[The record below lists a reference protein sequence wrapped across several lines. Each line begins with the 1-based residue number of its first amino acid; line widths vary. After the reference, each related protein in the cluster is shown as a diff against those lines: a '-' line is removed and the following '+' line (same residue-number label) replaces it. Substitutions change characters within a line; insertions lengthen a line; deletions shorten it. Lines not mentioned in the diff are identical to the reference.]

1 MPSTCPG
8 TPGGGGGA
16 GGEGGA
22 GGADGGSMPPG
33 TRVKRAT
40 AVICVRPATVF
51 SMEHDHVPVRTFSTK
66 LYCMSQS
73 QS

>member
-1 MPSTCPG
+1 
-8 TPGGGGGA
+8 
-16 GGEGGA
+16 
-22 GGADGGSMPPG
+22 MPPG